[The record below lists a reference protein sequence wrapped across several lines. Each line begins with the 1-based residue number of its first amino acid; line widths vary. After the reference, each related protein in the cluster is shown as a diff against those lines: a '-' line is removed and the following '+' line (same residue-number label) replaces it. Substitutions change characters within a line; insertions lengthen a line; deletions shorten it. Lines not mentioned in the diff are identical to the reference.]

1 MVLHGLHLLLVNIDN
16 LFKKCN
22 NMSISIYDYKRISN
36 DTSLFNETKFKTH
49 VPTPTEDN
57 YIVGYIMRYFI
68 QKANDENGYIFEIDR
83 FDFVDFIENPFYTAV
98 QLNWRIRGTAEEV
111 MNSNKKS
118 INISY
123 ERMPSLKLYLPNLL
137 QFHKENLE
145 K

>member
-1 MVLHGLHLLLVNIDN
+1 
-16 LFKKCN
+16 
-22 NMSISIYDYKRISN
+22 MSINIYDYKRLNQNN
-36 DTSLFNETKFKTH
+36 DFFIESDFNTYA
-49 VPTPTEDN
+49 PTPTEKD
-57 YIVGYIMRYFI
+57 YVVGYIMRYFI
-68 QKANDENGYIFEIDR
+68 QKVNDENAYIFEIKNSS
-83 FDFVDFIENPFYTAV
+83 FIDFIENPYYTAV
-98 QLNWRIRGTAEEV
+98 QLNWRIKGTANEV

>member
-1 MVLHGLHLLLVNIDN
+1 
-16 LFKKCN
+16 
-22 NMSISIYDYKRISN
+22 MSISIYDYNRISN
-36 DTSLFNETKFKTH
+36 NDGLFNETKFKTY
-49 VPTPTEDN
+49 VPTPTENN

-83 FDFVDFIENPFYTAV
+83 FNFIDFIENPFYTAV
-98 QLNWRIRGTAEEV
+98 QLNWRIRGSKEEV

>member
-1 MVLHGLHLLLVNIDN
+1 
-16 LFKKCN
+16 
-22 NMSISIYDYKRISN
+22 MSISIYDYKRLNQNN
-36 DTSLFNETKFKTH
+36 DFFIESDFNTY
-49 VPTPTEDN
+49 VPTPTEKN

-68 QKANDENGYIFEIDR
+68 QKVNDENGYIFEINNTS
-83 FDFVDFIENPFYTAV
+83 FIDFVENPYYTAV
-98 QLNWRIRGTAEEV
+98 QLTWRIKGTANEV

-137 QFHKENLE
+137 QFHKEYLE